1 MLGVTIIQKY
11 NKLGQ
16 GSAFPYEDNQR
27 SGFIPVETK
36 VSQFH
41 FTCLYK
47 VALVTNFLLEL
58 VYAGTCV
65 ITCQT
70 CNMFEF

>member
-1 MLGVTIIQKY
+1 MLGVTINQKY

-27 SGFIPVETK
+27 SRFVPVEAK

-41 FTCLYK
+41 FICY
-47 VALVTNFLLEL
+47 VSR
-58 VYAGTCV
+58 
-65 ITCQT
+65 
-70 CNMFEF
+70 